1 MGEKDLIGNVQ
12 VVLSLHTLYQTG
24 SSPSGVV
31 RPLRFRAF
39 LSRSLCS
46 ILHLV
51 RYWAICQPKRPPEFL
66 SFVTGFAGGPNTK
79 EIPQDAVWGGGSCVG
94 CLTGG
99 CSSIK
104 NSGSEC
110 NGFGI
115 LELWQVLFFR
125 GESAAPE
132 GEGSHLTSSA
142 RSARNCV
149 AL

>member
-1 MGEKDLIGNVQ
+1 MHRAREGSHRECSGGVIPPHPI
-12 VVLSLHTLYQTG
+12 SEYQTG

-31 RPLRFRAF
+31 RPFRFRAF

-115 LELWQVLFFR
+115 LELWQ
-125 GESAAPE
+125 
-132 GEGSHLTSSA
+132 
-142 RSARNCV
+142 
-149 AL
+149 